1 MSDELAALAE
11 ILAEWIDPVI
21 GIPAVYLFGSRVR
34 GDHRIDSDVDVRVY
48 TDEWDGAETLRWW
61 QTQNATDFAE
71 LKSRLP
77 GVLSLHRETQDDADK
92 SIRAGIKN
100 PVLVVRRAVCV
111 WTPRRPTGSN
121 QR

>member
-1 MSDELAALAE
+1 MNDELAALAE
-11 ILAEWIDPVI
+11 ILA
-21 GIPAVYLFGSRVR
+21 GIPAAYLFGSRVR
-34 GDHRIDSDVDVRVY
+34 SDHRTDSDVDVRVF
-48 TDEWDGAETLRWW
+48 TNEWDGAETLRWW
-61 QTQNATDFAE
+61 QTQNETDFAE

-77 GVLSLHRETQDDADK
+77 GVLSLHREAQDDADK

-111 WTPRRPTGSN
+111 RTPRRPTGSN